1 MYLVTLHKSGT
12 FVSLWVISPQCCLFK
27 STKVKVN
34 LKLCFAVP
42 SSSVVYYMMTAA
54 WNQHRPA
61 RQAGMHAEQ
70 RRVSSSFSFLGAVSQ
85 SGCSYT
91 LYSRIKR
98 QRGRVVYET
107 AEPRLQIA
115 GPDLPARCQL
125 ISAFQ
130 KRSRGT
136 MDRLTPPYKRGDWLT
151 VNKETGRERDGDR
164 GRAANTSSDCPQ
176 RIWHLL
182 VDEWFPTSPAEN

>member
-1 MYLVTLHKSGT
+1 MCSNYFIYCILQPGINTDQ
-12 FVSLWVISPQCCLFK
+12 PD
-27 STKVKVN
+27 
-34 LKLCFAVP
+34 
-42 SSSVVYYMMTAA
+42 
-54 WNQHRPA
+54 
-61 RQAGMHAEQ
+61 RQVCMRSRGVWAPHSA
-70 RRVSSSFSFLGAVSQ
+70 FFLGAVSR
-85 SGCSYT
+85 SGCSHT
-91 LYSRIKR
+91 LCSRIKR

-182 VDEWFPTSPAEN
+182 VDECFPTSPAGN